1 MSYYLGVDI
10 GGTNTAVGIVDKL
23 YNLVSSVSFKTNAPI
38 AAEELCNNIL
48 DAAKDLCE
56 NLNISI
62 EDIACCGIG
71 CPGLIKN
78 GVVINASNMKF
89 DNVPL
94 ADMFKSISGIKT
106 VICNDANAAAFGEYV
121 AGCGK
126 NCSSLVAITIGTGIG
141 GGIVLNG
148 KIYDGFNGAGAEV
161 GHITIIPDGRKCG
174 CGSYGCFEA
183 YCSATAL
190 VNDTKA
196 EMKLNP
202 QSALWQVCDGI
213 DSVDGKTVFD
223 AAALDDGTACMIIN
237 RFIKHLSTGLSSI
250 IALLQPEIVCIGGGI
265 SAQGKNLTDPLN
277 KYIENHKLFSALKK
291 KPLITVATLG
301 NDAGIIGAAANAIEE
316 TENVI

>member
-1 MSYYLGVDI
+1 MKYYIGVDI
-10 GGTNTAVGIVDKL
+10 GGTNTALGIVDEN
-23 YNLVSSVSFKTNAPI
+23 YRLVSSVSFKTNSPI
-38 AAEELCNNIL
+38 TAEDLCGNIL
-48 DAAKDLCE
+48 DATDKLCDNLGITRKD
-56 NLNISI
+56 I
-62 EDIACCGIG
+62 ECCGIG

-78 GVVINASNMKF
+78 GIIINASNLKYE
-89 DNVPL
+89 NVPFAEIFENL
-94 ADMFKSISGIKT
+94 SGLRTIL
-106 VICNDANAAAFGEYV
+106 CNDANAAAYGEYV

-126 NCSSLVAITIGTGIG
+126 NCSSLVAVTIGTGIG

-223 AAALDDGTACMIIN
+223 AAALEDGTACMILN

-291 KPLITVATLG
+291 KPHITVATLG
-301 NDAGIIGAAANAIEE
+301 NDAGIIGAAANAKEE
-316 TENVI
+316 TEN